1 MVGQEDRNAPSP
13 LDIFQAE
20 NARLREELAAAHAT
34 IAQMRDLL
42 DDCVNS
48 LANYKLLQR
57 RSNDPIGAEVTAKE
71 ISSIK
76 SVLTLPTNLDALHEA
91 QAKQEPAAWAYTI
104 NNSHSIF
111 SAEKP
116 PEDAYDEGTLYPL
129 YAAPVVQPDILNDID
144 LILAGSHTEDCYAI
158 CGPGDETWV
167 EEDKCNCAVGK
178 ARKLIAAAEGK
189 SNA

>member
-1 MVGQEDRNAPSP
+1 M
-13 LDIFQAE
+13 I
-20 NARLREELAAAHAT
+20 
-34 IAQMRDLL
+34 
-42 DDCVNS
+42 
-48 LANYKLLQR
+48 KLLSDEKIETLWQEHVLPGFG
-57 RSNDPIGAEVTAKE
+57 NQQKF
-71 ISSIK
+71 ISPTVFARAIEAA
-76 SVLTLPTNLDALHEA
+76 VLEA
-91 QAKQEPAAWAYTI
+91 QAGQEPVAWAYTV
-104 NNSHSIF
+104 NNSHSVF

-189 SNA
+189 SNAELNGGCLQPSDF

>member
-1 MVGQEDRNAPSP
+1 MDKPAVTYYCNKCGYFGPTSAHVGCNYFACTSLTQQWADQLE
-13 LDIFQAE
+13 AE

-76 SVLTLPTNLDALHEA
+76 SVLTLPTSLDALHEA
-91 QAKQEPAAWAYTI
+91 QAKHEPAA
-104 NNSHSIF
+104 
-111 SAEKP
+111 
-116 PEDAYDEGTLYPL
+116 
-129 YAAPVVQPDILNDID
+129 
-144 LILAGSHTEDCYAI
+144 
-158 CGPGDETWV
+158 
-167 EEDKCNCAVGK
+167 
-178 ARKLIAAAEGK
+178 
-189 SNA
+189 